1 MEVAAALLD
10 ASRKLS
16 DKEKREASTSTGN
29 ISMGSCS
36 SWASHTEVRVY
47 CLLSIDNVLLLQL
60 SDKTPG
66 ATVSVSPTSW
76 LANPWSAGGERK
88 RSVQLSV
95 SFIST
100 SSYISLCL

>member
-47 CLLSIDNVLLLQL
+47 CLLYIARYSDNVLLQL
-60 SDKTPG
+60 SEKTPG
-66 ATVSVSPTSW
+66 ATVSASPTSW

-88 RSVQLSV
+88 RSVQLS
-95 SFIST
+95 
-100 SSYISLCL
+100 

>member
-47 CLLSIDNVLLLQL
+47 CLLL
-60 SDKTPG
+60 SNT
-66 ATVSVSPTSW
+66 
-76 LANPWSAGGERK
+76 
-88 RSVQLSV
+88 
-95 SFIST
+95 
-100 SSYISLCL
+100 